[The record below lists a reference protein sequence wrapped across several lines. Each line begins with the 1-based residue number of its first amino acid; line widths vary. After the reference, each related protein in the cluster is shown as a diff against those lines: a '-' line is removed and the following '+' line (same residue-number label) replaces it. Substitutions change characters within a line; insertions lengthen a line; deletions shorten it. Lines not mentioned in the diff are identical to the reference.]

1 MGNRQFGDFDYKP
14 IYWEGKEDYHRV
26 EFNQCKLGFIN
37 VLNDNGEL
45 DMEIGERILN
55 KIGVMENDK

>member
-14 IYWEGKEDYHRV
+14 IYWEGKEGYHRA

-37 VLNDNGEL
+37 VLNEKGEL
-45 DMEIGERILN
+45 DLEIGSSVLHKLDMMI
-55 KIGVMENDK
+55 NDK